1 MIYPSFIDE
10 SKREAREI
18 ASVHQGEG
26 EGEGEGEL
34 TGGDIARVSLLDQMI
49 PELSHGASHKASSTS
64 RVRAMSRAKA
74 LCHCGYGTPE
84 VDL

>member
-26 EGEGEGEL
+26 EL
-34 TGGDIARVSLLDQMI
+34 TGGDNARASLLDQMI

-74 LCHCGYGTPE
+74 SCHCGYGTPV